1 MVFEELDAKIVQM
14 VNGSLTKQEGR
25 GGGSLTSISWEI
37 VPLERVTRE
46 YCVDYG
52 VSTKPQRGVPHSR
65 NQSLNPQTF
74 FGGESILSEMTLP
87 LFWFNEPPLVVAPSP
102 LHGTGKNYR
111 GLTQCV

>member
-25 GGGSLTSISWEI
+25 GGARGGTLTSISWEI

-52 VSTKPQRGVPHSR
+52 VSTKPQRRVPHSR

-74 FGGESILSEMTLP
+74 FGANQFL
-87 LFWFNEPPLVVAPSP
+87 A
-102 LHGTGKNYR
+102 K
-111 GLTQCV
+111 